1 MQPSINTIRRT
12 IMTIQLVNV
21 GVLPN
26 DQQGDPLRVAFQK
39 INNNFIYL
47 QQTSS
52 NITSAVTIGNTPNQV
67 IFSYPTDEFTQGQF
81 QIQSYRQDNNDSQNV
96 LITVQV
102 ANNETDVKYTVYG
115 TTCQGNWLTT
125 YNIDVEGGNV
135 RLLVSPLQNTT
146 IQHFIMYTITYAGD
160 LGLGVP
166 LITENNENILTEQG
180 LNITTEN

>member
-1 MQPSINTIRRT
+1 MS
-12 IMTIQLVNV
+12 IQLVNV

-52 NITSAVTIGNTPNQV
+52 NITSAVTVSDTPDQV
-67 IFSYPTDEFTQGQF
+67 VFEYPTDEFTQGQL
-81 QIQSYRQDNNDSQNV
+81 QIQSYRQDNNDSQNALV
-96 LITVQV
+96 TVQLS
-102 ANNETDVKYTVYG
+102 NDESTVKYTVYG
-115 TTCQGNWLTT
+115 TTSVGNWLTT
-125 YNIDVEGGNV
+125 YSMDVSGGNV
-135 RLLVSPLQNTT
+135 RLLVSPLQDTA
-146 IQHFIMYTITYAGD
+146 IQHFIMYTVTYAGD

-166 LITENNENILTEQG
+166 LLTENNDTLLTEQG

>member
-1 MQPSINTIRRT
+1 MS
-12 IMTIQLVNV
+12 IQLVNV

-52 NITSAVTIGNTPNQV
+52 NITSAVTVSDTPDQV
-67 IFSYPTDEFTQGQF
+67 VFEYPADELTQGQL
-81 QIQSYRQDNNDSQNV
+81 QIQSYRQDNNDSQNALV
-96 LITVQV
+96 TVQLS
-102 ANNETDVKYTVYG
+102 NDESTVKYTVYG
-115 TTCQGNWLTT
+115 TTSVGNWLTT
-125 YNIDVEGGNV
+125 YSMDVSGGNV

-146 IQHFIMYTITYAGD
+146 IQHFIMYTVTYAGD

-166 LITENNENILTEQG
+166 LLTENNDNLLTEQG

>member
-1 MQPSINTIRRT
+1 MS
-12 IMTIQLVNV
+12 IQLVNV

-52 NITSAVTIGNTPNQV
+52 NITSAVTVSDTANQV
-67 IFSYPTDEFTQGQF
+67 VFEYPTDEFTQGQL
-81 QIQSYRQDNNDSQNV
+81 QIQSYRQDNNDSQNA
-96 LITVQV
+96 LITVQLS
-102 ANNETDVKYTVYG
+102 NDESTVKYTVYG
-115 TTCQGNWLTT
+115 TTSIGDWLTT
-125 YNIDVEGGNV
+125 YSMDVSGGNV

-146 IQHFIMYTITYAGD
+146 IQHFIMYTVTYAGD

-166 LITENNENILTEQG
+166 LITEDNDNLLTEQG